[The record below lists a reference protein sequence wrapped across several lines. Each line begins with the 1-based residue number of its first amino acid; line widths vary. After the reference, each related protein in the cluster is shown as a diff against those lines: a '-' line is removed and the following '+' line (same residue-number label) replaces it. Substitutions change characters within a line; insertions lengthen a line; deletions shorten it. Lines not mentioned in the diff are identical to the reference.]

1 MTKPHIPL
9 DEIRAQVEG
18 CRKCPLAD
26 GRTQTVFGVG
36 NPEARVMIIGEAPGK
51 NEDLQGEPFVGAAG
65 KYLNELLAVAG
76 LVREDVFIANVLK
89 CRPPG
94 NRDPRPEEIELCT
107 PYLREQ
113 TRTIDPEFLVT
124 LGNFST
130 KFILKTDI
138 GITRLHGTVQR
149 AGKFKV
155 FPIFHPA
162 AALYDGSK
170 REALENDFATLGE
183 LLRASEA
190 ERAAEA
196 AAKAAEG
203 KVHIPRD
210 NGEIAVLLIE
220 IIVMRGI
227 AEVAVKV
234 RQCHIRRNIF
244 QRRFHIQQILQIL
257 AILKR
262 LHQSDDF
269 LAVRGI
275 LVCFQVQSCVGGNI
289 IPVINQIRTCAILSF
304 GLIKVARCIIKMGL
318 KEGFIYCL
326 HCQIQPPFLT
336 VDGNVAV
343 AALGDIQSKLAHDFI
358 GNIFAHAAVVGIVVI
373 QTKLFQAVIIAVVV
387 IVIKI
392 QLKAVTVGI
401 GIGHRGQAVVALRAN
416 CHIPD
421 SLPVNRHIRLVVF
434 LLQRVFQHI
443 LPVRFVNF
451 NVDFVYRILLEDVRR
466 IGIRRRIYTLHH
478 KI

>member
-51 NEDLQGEPFVGAAG
+51 NEDLQGE
-65 KYLNELLAVAG
+65 

-196 AAKAAEG
+196 AAKAAEPPH
-203 KVHIPRD
+203 V
-210 NGEIAVLLIE
+210 E
-220 IIVMRGI
+220 
-227 AEVAVKV
+227 
-234 RQCHIRRNIF
+234 
-244 QRRFHIQQILQIL
+244 
-257 AILKR
+257 
-262 LHQSDDF
+262 
-269 LAVRGI
+269 
-275 LVCFQVQSCVGGNI
+275 
-289 IPVINQIRTCAILSF
+289 
-304 GLIKVARCIIKMGL
+304 
-318 KEGFIYCL
+318 
-326 HCQIQPPFLT
+326 QPP
-336 VDGNVAV
+336 
-343 AALGDIQSKLAHDFI
+343 
-358 GNIFAHAAVVGIVVI
+358 
-373 QTKLFQAVIIAVVV
+373 
-387 IVIKI
+387 
-392 QLKAVTVGI
+392 
-401 GIGHRGQAVVALRAN
+401 
-416 CHIPD
+416 
-421 SLPVNRHIRLVVF
+421 
-434 LLQRVFQHI
+434 LL
-443 LPVRFVNF
+443 
-451 NVDFVYRILLEDVRR
+451 
-466 IGIRRRIYTLHH
+466 
-478 KI
+478 